1 MRDII
6 ILLFLFS
13 LVFCPYPGSTEK
25 DFESKR
31 KEINKKLSNQI
42 KECILIKNITK
53 LFREK
58 INANLD
64 EDIVIIK
71 YKNRKNLTKEDKKTF
86 RKCTKEIGIKYLKSF
101 EDKRFKNDFKK
112 SYSKH
117 LRQNNTK

>member
-13 LVFCPYPGSTEK
+13 LVFCPYPGSTEE

-58 INANLD
+58 INANPD

-86 RKCTKEIGIKYLKSF
+86 RKCTKEIGIKYLKSL
-101 EDKRFKNDFKK
+101 EDKRF
-112 SYSKH
+112 
-117 LRQNNTK
+117 

>member
-58 INANLD
+58 INANPD

-71 YKNRKNLTKEDKKTF
+71 YKNRK
-86 RKCTKEIGIKYLKSF
+86 I
-101 EDKRFKNDFKK
+101 
-112 SYSKH
+112 
-117 LRQNNTK
+117 

>member
-58 INANLD
+58 INANPD

-86 RKCTKEIGIKYLKSF
+86 RKCTKEIGIKYLKSL

-112 SYSKH
+112 SYVKN
-117 LRQNNTK
+117 LRENNTK